1 MHSSRRT
8 KTLLG
13 LLLLLSQAFSS
24 PSDAFGFTHFR
35 YMTVNCVRRPV
46 AVENARGTY
55 TADFQH
61 AMILYPNGRADG
73 TLLFTAADGSERYLQ
88 IYAAQ
93 VHWRAESEHEVQRL
107 RLQARELGTQPG
119 PEVAIIIYP
128 TPPNAA
134 GEDCLIYTT
143 IGTQVYNATFAVE
156 SRLTVVR

>member
-8 KTLLG
+8 KPLLG
-13 LLLLLSQAFSS
+13 LLLLLSQAFTS
-24 PSDAFGFTHFR
+24 PSNAFGFTHFR
-35 YMTVNCVRRPV
+35 YMTVNWRRAV

-61 AMILYPNGRADG
+61 AMIVYPNGRADG
-73 TLLFTAADGSERYLQ
+73 TLLFTAADGSERYLR

-93 VHWRAESEHEVQRL
+93 VHWRTESEHEVQRL
-107 RLQARELGTQPG
+107 RLQARELGPQPS

-128 TPPNAA
+128 VENNTA